1 MQKEPPTGTQGGG
14 HVPGDSNGLGRRSFL
29 GSLASAA
36 AISCGQSSARAPNV
50 VIVITDD
57 QGYGDLACHGN
68 PQLRTPNLDRF
79 HNESV
84 RFTNF
89 HVDPLCAP
97 TRAGLLTGRYA
108 YRTGVTAAYA
118 GRSILR
124 RDEVTLAN
132 MLSDAGYRTGLFGK
146 WHLGDNWPYRPNE
159 RGFDETVACWS
170 GGVTQAADWWGNDYF
185 DDTYYRNN
193 VPEKFTG
200 YCTDVFFDEG
210 LRFIEQHRDQPF
222 FLFLPTNTPHAPYWV
237 DDRYREPYLRMGVEE
252 PRASFYGMIENIDE
266 NFGRLRTKLSELGI
280 EDNTIL
286 VFMTDNGSSAG
297 WREGF
302 NAGMR
307 NGKGSNYDGGHRV
320 PLFVRWPEGGIDGG
334 RDVGSLAAHI
344 DLVPTL
350 LELTGIA
357 EPDIAFDGVSLTPQL
372 TGRGDSPADRTHF
385 IQHQQ
390 VRREGEFQMESPR
403 PFYHSAVLTN
413 RWRLVNGREL
423 YDMSVDPSQE
433 DDVAGDHPEVVA
445 SLRSRYEAWWDDVTA
460 RFDEYLEIPVGA
472 EEANPVRLTSFDWYT
487 GGPPNQR
494 VMQEAPTE
502 GPWVDGYWAI
512 EVIRS
517 GRYRITLREHPPEAN
532 HPIDGDVA
540 VLLVGDQEL
549 SLRIAG
555 NATSVEFEVDLAKG
569 KTTMSARFIRDGGS
583 HRGAYFAYFEL
594 LASAAQRAAGSNVAI
609 REPFRLHI
617 ARDPGPSSR
626 WPESTAFRGIR
637 R

>member
-36 AISCGQSSARAPNV
+36 AISCGQSSGRAPNV

-79 HNESV
+79 HSESV

-108 YRTGVTAAYA
+108 YRTGVTAAYS

-159 RGFDETVACWS
+159 RGFEETVACWS

-237 DDRYREPYLRMGVEE
+237 DDRYREPYLGMGVEE

-280 EDNTIL
+280 EDDTIL

-307 NGKGSNYDGGHRV
+307 SGKGSNYDGGHRV

-334 RDVGSLAAHI
+334 RDVDSLAAHI

-357 EPDIAFDGVSLTPQL
+357 EPDIAFDGVSLTPL
-372 TGRGDSPADRTHF
+372 LAGRGGFPKDRTHF

-390 VRREGEFQMESPR
+390 VRREGEYQMESPR

-413 RWRLVNGREL
+413 RWRLVNGQEL
-423 YDMSVDPSQE
+423 YDMSVDPGQK
-433 DDVAGDHPEVVA
+433 DDVAVDHPEVVA
-445 SLRSRYEAWWDDVTA
+445 SLRSRFEAWWDDVTA
-460 RFDEYLEIPVGA
+460 RFDEYLEIPVGS

-502 GPWVDGYWAI
+502 GPWVDGFWAI
-512 EVIRS
+512 EVVRS
-517 GRYRITLREHPPEAN
+517 GRYRITLRERPQEAN

-540 VLLVGDQEL
+540 ILRVGDQEL
-549 SLRIAG
+549 SQRIAG
-555 NATSVEFEVDLAKG
+555 NGTSVDFELDLAKG
-569 KTTMSARFIRDGGS
+569 KTTMSARFSRDGGS
-583 HRGAYFAYFEL
+583 HRGAYFAYVEWL
-594 LASAAQRAAGSNVAI
+594 
-609 REPFRLHI
+609 
-617 ARDPGPSSR
+617 SST
-626 WPESTAFRGIR
+626 E
-637 R
+637 

>member
-1 MQKEPPTGTQGGG
+1 MQKGPPTDTQGDG
-14 HVPGDSNGLGRRSFL
+14 HVPSDSNGLDRRSFL

-36 AISCGQSSARAPNV
+36 AISCGQSSGRAPNV

-79 HNESV
+79 HSESV

-159 RGFDETVACWS
+159 RGFEETVACWS

-237 DDRYREPYLRMGVEE
+237 DDRYREPYLGMGVEE

-280 EDNTIL
+280 EDDTIL

-307 NGKGSNYDGGHRV
+307 SGKGSNYDGGHRV

-334 RDVGSLAAHI
+334 RDVDSLAAHI

-357 EPDIAFDGVSLTPQL
+357 EPDIAFDGVSLTPL
-372 TGRGDSPADRTHF
+372 LAGRGGFPKDRTHF

-390 VRREGEFQMESPR
+390 VRREGEYQMESPR

-423 YDMSVDPSQE
+423 YDMSVDPGQD
-433 DDVAGDHPEVVA
+433 DDVADDHPEVVA

-494 VMQEAPTE
+494 VMQEAPIE
-502 GPWVDGYWAI
+502 GPWVDGFWAI
-512 EVIRS
+512 EVMRS
-517 GRYRITLREHPPEAN
+517 GRYRISLRERPPEAN

-540 VLLVGDQEL
+540 VLCVGDQEL
-549 SLRIAG
+549 SRRIAG
-555 NATSVEFEVDLAKG
+555 NATNVEFEVDLAKG
-569 KTTMSARFIRDGGS
+569 KTTMSARFSRDGGS
-583 HRGAYFAYFEL
+583 HRGAYFAYVEW
-594 LASAAQRAAGSNVAI
+594 LAST
-609 REPFRLHI
+609 E
-617 ARDPGPSSR
+617 
-626 WPESTAFRGIR
+626 
-637 R
+637 